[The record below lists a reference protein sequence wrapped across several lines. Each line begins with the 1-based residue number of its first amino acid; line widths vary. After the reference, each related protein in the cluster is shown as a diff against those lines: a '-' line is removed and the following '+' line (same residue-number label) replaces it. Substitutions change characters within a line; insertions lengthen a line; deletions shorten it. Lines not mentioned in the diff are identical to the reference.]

1 MDNMIE
7 LDNYL
12 LQALNYLRERWYQE
26 HIGIVVCALIDGDK
40 TVYATSSRNGKNWVH
55 AERNAYNKFIKL
67 FGQPSTNAAFII
79 SLSPCI
85 KHLKYRDEPSCSE
98 LIKNSGVSKIHFGV
112 LDTLH
117 ASSLA
122 EYSNAGLSPSLSKN
136 SKIKMMCEN
145 LMSLFERYESRI
157 NTNLLDIKNELG
169 DAFFHPINYEVSQ
182 SE

>member
-1 MDNMIE
+1 MENVIE
-7 LDNYL
+7 FDNYL

-26 HIGIVVCALIDGDK
+26 HTGIVVSALKDDARI
-40 TVYATSSRNGKNWVH
+40 VYATSSRNGKNWVH
-55 AERNAYNKFIKL
+55 AERNSYNKFIKL
-67 FGQPSTNAAFII
+67 FGKPSANAAFII

-85 KHLKYRDEPSCSE
+85 KNLKYREESSCFE
-98 LIKNSGVSKIHFGV
+98 LIKNSGISRIHFGV

-117 ASSLA
+117 APSLA
-122 EYSNAGLSPSLSKN
+122 DYASAGLQPSLSKN
-136 SKIKMMCEN
+136 SNISMMCEN

-169 DAFFHPINYEVSQ
+169 DPFFHPINLETSH